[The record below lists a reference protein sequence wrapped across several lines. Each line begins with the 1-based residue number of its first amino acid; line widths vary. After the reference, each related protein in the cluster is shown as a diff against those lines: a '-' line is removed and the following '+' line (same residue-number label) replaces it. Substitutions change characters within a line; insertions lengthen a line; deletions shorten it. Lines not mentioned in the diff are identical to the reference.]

1 MVMTSGLTLIDRR
14 MAIGGALVGAAGLAL
29 PSRQSRVLTQRG
41 MVGGGLLQLEQ
52 GEANF
57 SLFVSRLIFS
67 DDTVVVVG
75 SVIWVDEAAGATL
88 RSTAI
93 TEYIV
98 PPEEPEQGV
107 LRRILGTM
115 SVNDEGEYPF
125 EFVVVDADLPGSGK
139 DTVDL
144 NVGDGA
150 RTSENATPASDSGFS
165 YMAAGA
171 VVTGDIQELDLVI
184 DLATGAVTPAED

>member
-1 MVMTSGLTLIDRR
+1 MLSKETLMTTSGLAVTDRR
-14 MAIGGALVGAAGLAL
+14 MAIGGGLAL
-29 PSRQSRVLTQRG
+29 AAALALPLRQSRTVTQRG
-41 MVGGGLLQLEQ
+41 MVGGGLVRFEQ

-67 DDTVVVVG
+67 DDTEVIVG
-75 SVIWVDEAAGATL
+75 SVLWVEGAAALTL

-107 LRRILGTM
+107 LRQIIGTM
-115 SVNDEGEYPF
+115 SVDGEGEFAF
-125 EFVVVDADLPGSGK
+125 EMEVVDADLPGSGK
-139 DTVDL
+139 DTVVL

-150 RTSENATPASDSGFS
+150 RA
-165 YMAAGA
+165 
-171 VVTGDIQELDLVI
+171 
-184 DLATGAVTPAED
+184 

>member
-115 SVNDEGEYPF
+115 SVHDEGEYPF
-125 EFVVVDADLPGSGK
+125 EFVVVDADLPG
-139 DTVDL
+139 
-144 NVGDGA
+144 
-150 RTSENATPASDSGFS
+150 
-165 YMAAGA
+165 
-171 VVTGDIQELDLVI
+171 
-184 DLATGAVTPAED
+184 